1 MQNDFEQKQIV
12 VTIIPSSKDEY
23 NGNKKGLTLCPMS
36 FNLPFELLQGFAR
49 LSNYSYFDIYSFAN
63 EHNLL
68 DESPIVSIKSL
79 RR

>member
-1 MQNDFEQKQIV
+1 MDCDFTQRQIV
-12 VTIIPSSKDEY
+12 ITIIPSSKEER
-23 NGNKKGLTLCPMS
+23 NGNKKGFTLCPMS
-36 FNLPFELLQGFAR
+36 FELPFELLQAFAR